1 MKSKAPRRISAPNS
15 GRKQDRLLHIS
26 LRAATRLSNRV
37 GRWRGMVY
45 NKEQSCNRK
54 EEAMPVVNH
63 SSYNSPIWLRNG
75 HLQTIWPVLFRN
87 PPLPSLWRE
96 RLETPDGDF
105 IDIDHI
111 PACAGIRSGRV
122 AILSHGLEGNST
134 RRYMLGMAE
143 ALNRR
148 GWDVVARNFRGC
160 SGEMNHTLP
169 LYHGGETDDLHLVVQ
184 YCVSLGYGSIV
195 LVGFSMGG
203 IQPLKYLGERDRTI
217 PSQVSAAVAVS
228 VPCDMEG
235 AAEVLSLPSRAP
247 YMAYFLRTLRRKVEE
262 KHSRFPDRIDID
274 GLDRIRTFSEFDD
287 RYTAPLHGF
296 DSARHY
302 WRESGCLRFLEHID
316 VPFLLINASDDP
328 FLSPDCYPNRI
339 AEANAAMTLEMPPW
353 GGHVG
358 FVTPGQDL
366 YWSEKRAADFL
377 EYICGSVHEV
387 IQ

>member
-1 MKSKAPRRISAPNS
+1 
-15 GRKQDRLLHIS
+15 
-26 LRAATRLSNRV
+26 
-37 GRWRGMVY
+37 MVY

-203 IQPLKYLGERDRTI
+203 NQTLKYLGERDRAI

-247 YMAYFLRTLRRKVEE
+247 YMAYFLSKKNIPASPIASISTG
-262 KHSRFPDRIDID
+262 S
-274 GLDRIRTFSEFDD
+274 
-287 RYTAPLHGF
+287 TASVRSANSTIAIPPRCTASIPHAIIGGKAAACGF
-296 DSARHY
+296 WSILM
-302 WRESGCLRFLEHID
+302 C
-316 VPFLLINASDDP
+316 PF
-328 FLSPDCYPNRI
+328 C
-339 AEANAAMTLEMPPW
+339 
-353 GGHVG
+353 
-358 FVTPGQDL
+358 
-366 YWSEKRAADFL
+366 
-377 EYICGSVHEV
+377 
-387 IQ
+387 

>member
-1 MKSKAPRRISAPNS
+1 
-15 GRKQDRLLHIS
+15 
-26 LRAATRLSNRV
+26 
-37 GRWRGMVY
+37 MVY

-203 IQPLKYLGERDRTI
+203 NQTLKYLGERDRTI

-262 KHSRFPDRIDID
+262 KHSRFPDLIDID

-366 YWSEKRAADFL
+366 YWSEKRAADVL

>member
-1 MKSKAPRRISAPNS
+1 
-15 GRKQDRLLHIS
+15 
-26 LRAATRLSNRV
+26 
-37 GRWRGMVY
+37 
-45 NKEQSCNRK
+45 
-54 EEAMPVVNH
+54 MPVVNH

-203 IQPLKYLGERDRTI
+203 NQTLKYLGERDRTI

-247 YMAYFLRTLRRKVEE
+247 YMAYFLRTLRRKVKE

-274 GLDRIRTFSEFDD
+274 GLSLQ
-287 RYTAPLHGF
+287 RYKKPLQQCTKT
-296 DSARHY
+296 R
-302 WRESGCLRFLEHID
+302 
-316 VPFLLINASDDP
+316 
-328 FLSPDCYPNRI
+328 
-339 AEANAAMTLEMPPW
+339 
-353 GGHVG
+353 
-358 FVTPGQDL
+358 
-366 YWSEKRAADFL
+366 
-377 EYICGSVHEV
+377 
-387 IQ
+387 

>member
-1 MKSKAPRRISAPNS
+1 
-15 GRKQDRLLHIS
+15 
-26 LRAATRLSNRV
+26 
-37 GRWRGMVY
+37 
-45 NKEQSCNRK
+45 
-54 EEAMPVVNH
+54 MPVVNH

-134 RRYMLGMAE
+134 RRYRLGMAE

-203 IQPLKYLGERDRTI
+203 NQ
-217 PSQVSAAVAVS
+217 
-228 VPCDMEG
+228 
-235 AAEVLSLPSRAP
+235 
-247 YMAYFLRTLRRKVEE
+247 TL
-262 KHSRFPDRIDID
+262 
-274 GLDRIRTFSEFDD
+274 
-287 RYTAPLHGF
+287 
-296 DSARHY
+296 
-302 WRESGCLRFLEHID
+302 
-316 VPFLLINASDDP
+316 
-328 FLSPDCYPNRI
+328 
-339 AEANAAMTLEMPPW
+339 
-353 GGHVG
+353 
-358 FVTPGQDL
+358 
-366 YWSEKRAADFL
+366 
-377 EYICGSVHEV
+377 
-387 IQ
+387 

>member
-1 MKSKAPRRISAPNS
+1 
-15 GRKQDRLLHIS
+15 
-26 LRAATRLSNRV
+26 
-37 GRWRGMVY
+37 MVY

-160 SGEMNHTLP
+160 SGEMNHTLQ
-169 LYHGGETDDLHLVVQ
+169 LYHGGETNDLHLVVQ
-184 YCVSLGYGSIV
+184 YCISLGYGSIV

-203 IQPLKYLGERDRTI
+203 NQTLKYLGERDRAI

-235 AAEVLSLPSRAP
+235 AAEVLSLPFPGSVHGLFSADAAGGRI
-247 YMAYFLRTLRRKVEE
+247 EE
-262 KHSRFPDRIDID
+262 KHSRFPDRNRYRRARPHPYVQ
-274 GLDRIRTFSEFDD
+274 RIRRSLY
-287 RYTAPLHGF
+287 RPLHGF

-328 FLSPDCYPNRI
+328 FLSPDCYPSRI

-358 FVTPGQDL
+358 FVTPGQEL

>member
-1 MKSKAPRRISAPNS
+1 
-15 GRKQDRLLHIS
+15 
-26 LRAATRLSNRV
+26 
-37 GRWRGMVY
+37 
-45 NKEQSCNRK
+45 
-54 EEAMPVVNH
+54 MPVVNH

-203 IQPLKYLGERDRTI
+203 NQTLKYLGERDRTI

-235 AAEVLSLPSRAP
+235 AAEVPFAALP
-247 YMAYFLRTLRRKVEE
+247 
-262 KHSRFPDRIDID
+262 
-274 GLDRIRTFSEFDD
+274 
-287 RYTAPLHGF
+287 
-296 DSARHY
+296 
-302 WRESGCLRFLEHID
+302 
-316 VPFLLINASDDP
+316 
-328 FLSPDCYPNRI
+328 
-339 AEANAAMTLEMPPW
+339 
-353 GGHVG
+353 
-358 FVTPGQDL
+358 
-366 YWSEKRAADFL
+366 
-377 EYICGSVHEV
+377 GSVHGLFPADAAAEGRRKTFPLSRSHRYRRARPHPYV
-387 IQ
+387 QRIRRSLYRPAARLRFRTPLLAGKRLPAVSGAY

>member
-1 MKSKAPRRISAPNS
+1 
-15 GRKQDRLLHIS
+15 
-26 LRAATRLSNRV
+26 
-37 GRWRGMVY
+37 
-45 NKEQSCNRK
+45 
-54 EEAMPVVNH
+54 MPVVNH

-203 IQPLKYLGERDRTI
+203 NQTLKYLGERDRTI

-235 AAEVLSLPSRAP
+235 
-247 YMAYFLRTLRRKVEE
+247 
-262 KHSRFPDRIDID
+262 
-274 GLDRIRTFSEFDD
+274 
-287 RYTAPLHGF
+287 
-296 DSARHY
+296 SA
-302 WRESGCLRFLEHID
+302 
-316 VPFLLINASDDP
+316 
-328 FLSPDCYPNRI
+328 
-339 AEANAAMTLEMPPW
+339 
-353 GGHVG
+353 
-358 FVTPGQDL
+358 
-366 YWSEKRAADFL
+366 
-377 EYICGSVHEV
+377 GSA
-387 IQ
+387 